1 MLIKIRHTLG
11 QTVELDVSKCLYV
24 KELRKQVEEHFKI
37 APKLQKLIYSGKILA
52 DSNTL
57 QDLKVGAGHTIM
69 LMERQ
74 VLAEVTPK
82 TNGEKEMPVEKADE
96 KMEEIDPDA
105 VPNSAGG
112 ARVTTQAI
120 EDMRKIC
127 PELADEMEQE
137 LKQDVFIEDAVCDKC
152 KKKPERLCKECGCQV
167 CGGKED
173 PDTQLF
179 CEECQYLTHMK
190 CCDPPLEEI
199 PEGDYYCFV
208 CKTDENIVKAGQK
221 VRLTDKTAK
230 MPSNK
235 AKLEKRTIRD
245 WGKGGSCTGRTKVC
259 TKVDQHHFGEVPGIE
274 VGMTWE
280 SRMQLSEEG
289 IHRPPVAG
297 IAGKPTSGGSQSIVL
312 SGGYE
317 DDVDSGHEFWYTGAG
332 GRDLSGNK
340 RTGEA
345 CEDQKFEKVNLALA
359 MCVEGDW
366 SAPKKLPNK
375 EGVTA
380 KKMEKRETYTG
391 YSRIQIR
398 ETF

>member
-1 MLIKIRHTLG
+1 MG
-11 QTVELDVSKCLYV
+11 
-24 KELRKQVEEHFKI
+24 
-37 APKLQKLIYSGKILA
+37 
-52 DSNTL
+52 
-57 QDLKVGAGHTIM
+57 
-69 LMERQ
+69 
-74 VLAEVTPK
+74 
-82 TNGEKEMPVEKADE
+82 
-96 KMEEIDPDA
+96 
-105 VPNSAGG
+105 
-112 ARVTTQAI
+112 
-120 EDMRKIC
+120 
-127 PELADEMEQE
+127 
-137 LKQDVFIEDAVCDKC
+137 
-152 KKKPERLCKECGCQV
+152 
-167 CGGKED
+167 
-173 PDTQLF
+173 
-179 CEECQYLTHMK
+179 
-190 CCDPPLEEI
+190 
-199 PEGDYYCFV
+199 
-208 CKTDENIVKAGQK
+208 
-221 VRLTDKTAK
+221 
-230 MPSNK
+230 PSNK

-274 VGMTWE
+274 GGMTWE

-380 KKMEKRETYTG
+380 KKWKNGKPIRVTRGFKFGKHSKYAPKEG
-391 YSRIQIR
+391 YRYDGIYKLVSFKASHSDKIGFKVYRYLLRRDDPAPAPWEEGAKKFPMIKKNIDNDKKA
-398 ETF
+398 ESVA